1 MFNLNKDAVRSDAD
15 KLAEEANNTVDK
27 VAGQIKSTANKVSD
41 NIVNKT
47 ENTKDQA
54 EALINSLRALMDD
67 LKQTTNVDEIKQQIN
82 NKIADL
88 KHVVTDEV
96 SHAYSTSK
104 QRAVDAVKE
113 HPVSTLMV
121 VAGVGLLLGYVLGS
135 KQSSQ

>member
-1 MFNLNKDAVRSDAD
+1 
-15 KLAEEANNTVDK
+15 
-27 VAGQIKSTANKVSD
+27 
-41 NIVNKT
+41 
-47 ENTKDQA
+47 
-54 EALINSLRALMDD
+54 
-67 LKQTTNVDEIKQQIN
+67 VDEIKQQIN